1 MIADK
6 IKLPFELQLPFFK
19 VILDNDGITQ
29 IENWIYD
36 NEELANFLS
45 DDEYLALIS
54 VEYHQKY
61 ALLEISSIIN
71 PYLDD
76 TRVS

>member
-1 MIADK
+1 MTDGA
-6 IKLPFELQLPFFK
+6 KLPFELQLPFFK
-19 VILDNDGITQ
+19 VILENDGITQ

-54 VEYHQKY
+54 VEYYQKY

-76 TRVS
+76 ARVS